1 VTIELSFNEIY
12 SETQKAIRSLNID
25 WGIAKDTAIL
35 SRWLAQH
42 EIYFLGSLLKTT
54 DLFTS
59 QNISLSINKNS
70 FEKPLS
76 VALMGILLIEYVS
89 ANKIVWEGFLNSPK
103 FLIAAMSIMASEQK
117 INFEL
122 YNKNKKLIAITE
134 NEKSYANFKD
144 LELSTDY
151 FILNINVQNQKH
163 KLKKITPSEINN
175 ASKVNEKCWNK
186 LKLMAF
192 ETYVPDSEASLS
204 GAGY

>member
-1 VTIELSFNEIY
+1 MLIELSFNEIY

-59 QNISLSINKNS
+59 QNISLSIDKNS

-76 VALMGILLIEYVS
+76 VTLMGILLIEYVS

-134 NEKSYANFKD
+134 NENSYANFKD

>member
-1 VTIELSFNEIY
+1 MLIELSFNEIY

-25 WGIAKDTAIL
+25 WGIAKDTAVL

-59 QNISLSINKNS
+59 QNISLSIDKNS

-76 VALMGILLIEYVS
+76 VTLMGILLIEYVS

-134 NEKSYANFKD
+134 NENSYANFKD